1 MDLQSPN
8 AVGYA
13 LEAILGR
20 FGCGL
25 GQVLARY
32 ATKNEQAQ
40 DGLAGGAVSLDDP
53 KAVDLAD
60 RSLFSCAI
68 EVLNTSNADAKATKT
83 HEFATAWKAGQI
95 QTVFGRDDDLSAVP
109 DSPARPDYVRIVGK
123 KEKVKQGNRKAFA
136 HSVAHAESYAIDLMW
151 DMICRFGPSN
161 DMPREFY
168 DDFVRIAHEE
178 SQHYTSWT
186 NRLRDFNSFY
196 GDLPGHDGL
205 WDSAA
210 ETSSDIRARLAL
222 VHLVHEARGLDTYPM
237 AVDRFTKS
245 GDTITLAFMEKNHR
259 EEVTHVEAG
268 VRWFTYMCERDEK
281 PVLPT
286 FYALVRSHYVGA
298 LKPPFNTAARA
309 RANMSE
315 EWYLPLCEDVQ
326 IQS

>member
-1 MDLQSPN
+1 MPMRKRRRPTNSPRR
-8 AVGYA
+8 GK
-13 LEAILGR
+13 
-20 FGCGL
+20 
-25 GQVLARY
+25 LARS
-32 ATKNEQAQ
+32 KR
-40 DGLAGGAVSLDDP
+40 SLDGTTTSAP
-53 KAVDLAD
+53 FPTPQLDLIM
-60 RSLFSCAI
+60 F
-68 EVLNTSNADAKATKT
+68 VLWGRKRKSSKVTAKP
-83 HEFATAWKAGQI
+83 F
-95 QTVFGRDDDLSAVP
+95 
-109 DSPARPDYVRIVGK
+109 
-123 KEKVKQGNRKAFA
+123 
-136 HSVAHAESYAIDLMW
+136 VAHAESYAIDLMW